1 MLPID
6 AHLPFNRSP
15 AIARKKSTMA
25 ERGIEMSDNGTIS
38 IYVRD
43 PERMTDGFRS
53 LLTQSSQ
60 EAVLEAL
67 NKAVAIC
74 NKSGMGLSYF
84 SISNIK
90 QKAG

>member
-1 MLPID
+1 M
-6 AHLPFNRSP
+6 N
-15 AIARKKSTMA
+15 
-25 ERGIEMSDNGTIS
+25 
-38 IYVRD
+38 